1 MKYLLSGMLTLSV
14 FICNAQQH
22 VLDWNGKYQLQL
34 SDFMSTATEI
44 GPSVIS
50 LQTGASIDFAY
61 HNMTQGEFTLARNFN
76 SRVNCRMSKESASIV
91 APDTATAINL
101 VKFARFE
108 FDLSELYARKFRQRV
123 FNEKDNA
130 IDAAVFQ
137 PIYNEIQREFNIRQT
152 NASKETQ
159 LGQNE
164 VALRQLHADVLTE
177 INQLSEFCKECK
189 PKHRKR
195 NEREVSKT
203 EAVED

>member
-1 MKYLLSGMLTLSV
+1 MKYLLSGILALSAL
-14 FICNAQQH
+14 ICDAQQH
-22 VLDWNGKYQLQL
+22 VLDWDGKYQLQL
-34 SDFMSTATEI
+34 SDFMSPATEI
-44 GPSVIS
+44 GPDVIS

-76 SRVNCRMSKESASIV
+76 SRVNCRMSKDAASIV
-91 APDTATAINL
+91 APDSATALNL

-137 PIYNEIQREFNIRQT
+137 PIYNDIQREFNIRQT

-159 LGQNE
+159 LGQNQA
-164 VALRQLHADVLTE
+164 ALAQLHADVLTE

-195 NEREVSKT
+195 QERESKQT
-203 EAVED
+203 EPVQD